1 MRDVPRACELE
12 ARDGIVAA
20 SVYIAARINGCPR
33 TPREIATIFHLDN
46 TSATRGCKNAVSIIN
61 ALERDMSEGERT
73 ALCATT
79 PIAFIGRY
87 CSRLG
92 LNEELTDLCKF
103 VAIRIHLHD
112 LVPENTP
119 HSIAAGVLFFI
130 CQACNQPVTK
140 SQVHSVSE
148 ISEVT
153 VNKCFRKLEAI
164 RDDLL
169 PPSVVTKYALP
180 D

>member
-1 MRDVPRACELE
+1 MTCGPNDRCKRAHDAQLMTRDDDERGYGKEPAAVQRTRA
-12 ARDGIVAA
+12 R
-20 SVYIAARINGCPR
+20 S
-33 TPREIATIFHLDN
+33 
-46 TSATRGCKNAVSIIN
+46 
-61 ALERDMSEGERT
+61 DMSEGERT